1 MAQNRRLRPP
11 LVALALALAPLTAA
25 AQTGPCGVGNARN
38 WCVHEDSPG
47 VTGVAQAND
56 LFGAALAFGDF
67 DGDGAG
73 DLAVGAPGE
82 ADGAANNAG
91 AVWVFYGS
99 RAGLHAAGEQVLD
112 QDALPG
118 DDGGTESGDRFGY
131 ALAAADFDGD
141 GFDDLAIGS
150 PFEAYFLDASCGEL
164 TLCENG
170 GLVHVVF
177 GSAAGL
183 VPASTLLLDP
193 DGAGVHPVMGSFAR
207 IGFALAAGHLDG
219 DAFADLVIGVPGV
232 QNDFLLV
239 QRGDVSVLKGSAART
254 FTNGQG
260 AARAD
265 PESFDQL
272 GESVAF
278 GRFTGT
284 GGANAVGGCPR
295 CDPAGTGNAGAVVVA
310 LDVELV
316 QTDFGSAGNGADDH
330 FGAALAVGDF
340 DGDGRDDLA
349 IGAPEKNDT
358 ETDDSG
364 RIYVAFGS
372 ATGLDPEDFQIFRI
386 ASFPG
391 NPPAA
396 NDRFGAAL
404 AAGDYDGDGRDD
416 LFIGSPGRG
425 NDDRGFIYF
434 LHGGAS
440 GLAVGAGFVFS
451 EPILQ
456 GTVQEDARFGSV
468 LAMGDLDGDG
478 TDELAIGVPDR
489 DIAGPNDAGLVYVT
503 RFFDPH
509 WIFGDGFESAAV
521 GLWSSHLP

>member
-1 MAQNRRLRPP
+1 MTPTRPLHSP
-11 LVALALALAPLTAA
+11 FVALALALAPVAAA
-25 AQTGPCGVGNARN
+25 AQTGPCGVGNVRN

-99 RAGLHAAGEQVLD
+99 GAGLHAAGEQVLD

-118 DDGGTESGDRFGY
+118 DDGGTETGDRFGY
-131 ALAAADFDGD
+131 SLAAADFDGD

-150 PFEAYFLDASCGEL
+150 PFEAYFLDVSCGEL
-164 TLCENG
+164 AFCENG

-177 GSAAGL
+177 GSANGL
-183 VPASTLLLDP
+183 MPSSAVLLDY
-193 DGAGVHPVMGSFAR
+193 GIVHPVMGSFAR
-207 IGFALAAGHLDG
+207 IGFALAAGNFDG
-219 DAFADLVIGVPGV
+219 DAFDDLAIGVPGV
-232 QNDFLLV
+232 QNSFLLV
-239 QRGDVSVLKGSAART
+239 QRGDVTVLRGSAART
-254 FTNGQG
+254 FSNGPG
-260 AARAD
+260 ASRAD
-265 PESFDQL
+265 PESFDQV

-278 GRFTGT
+278 GRFTGS
-284 GGANAVGGCPR
+284 GGAKAVGGCPR
-295 CDPAGTGNAGAVVVA
+295 CDPDGSGNAGAVVLGTDA
-310 LDVELV
+310 ELV
-316 QTDFGSAGNGADDH
+316 QTDFGSAGNGGDDH

-349 IGAPEKNDT
+349 IGAPEKDDSS
-358 ETDDSG
+358 TDDSG
-364 RIYVAFGS
+364 RVYVAFGS
-372 ATGLDPEDFQIFRI
+372 ATGLDPADFQIFRV

-391 NPPAA
+391 NLPAA

-434 LHGGAS
+434 LHGGSS

-456 GTVQEDARFGSV
+456 GTAQEDARFGAV

-489 DIAGPNDAGLVYVT
+489 DIDGPNDAGLVYVT